1 MAEFMNKADLMLG
14 AGGATTWERLY
25 MELPAL
31 VTAVAENQI
40 QGCEDC
46 SKAGMIN
53 YLGKAENVTVD
64 IIREAINQMSLLI
77 ED

>member
-14 AGGATTWERLY
+14 AGGSTTWERLY

-40 QGCEDC
+40 QGCRDC
-46 SKAGMIN
+46 SQAGLIY
-53 YLGKAENVTVD
+53 YLGESEKVTVD
-64 IIREAINQMSLLI
+64 VIVNALFAQLYNTN
-77 ED
+77 